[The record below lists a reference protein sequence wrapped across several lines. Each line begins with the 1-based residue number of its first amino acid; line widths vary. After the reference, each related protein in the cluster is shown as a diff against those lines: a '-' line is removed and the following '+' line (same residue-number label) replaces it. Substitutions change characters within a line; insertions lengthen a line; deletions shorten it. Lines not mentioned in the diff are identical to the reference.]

1 MSIKRK
7 IRKLFTKQVVKQ
19 PVYIPVLQSQMLEGR
34 TALVTGGSSG
44 IGYAI
49 AKSFLQS
56 GAAVIITGRNKS
68 KLDSTV
74 EDLKK
79 YGSIHSIVF
88 NISDVSNIESQFK
101 AAVELAGSIDIL
113 VNNAGV
119 NSDLK
124 FGKVTEDDY
133 DTVMD
138 TNLKGTFFLSQ
149 VAAVYMKDAQIKGNI
164 LMVGSSSGLRP
175 AVTPYTLS
183 KWGVRGLTIGLAKTL
198 APYGI
203 IVNGIAPGPTATPML
218 IKDPDKGIALNKS
231 PVGRYSDAQEIANTA
246 VFLVSAAGRM
256 IVGDMVYIT
265 GGSGIITYDDIKY
278 TM

>member
-7 IRKLFTKQVVKQ
+7 IRKFFTKQVVKQ

-119 NSDLK
+119 NSGLK

-138 TNLKGTFFLSQ
+138 TNLKGAFFLSQ

-183 KWGVRGLTIGLAKTL
+183 KWGIRGLTIGLAKTL

-218 IKDPDKGIALNKS
+218 IKDPDKGIALNNS

>member
-7 IRKLFTKQVVKQ
+7 IRKFFTKQVVKQ

-119 NSDLK
+119 NSGLK

-138 TNLKGTFFLSQ
+138 TNLKGAFFLSQ

-183 KWGVRGLTIGLAKTL
+183 KWGIRGLTIGLAKTL

-218 IKDPDKGIALNKS
+218 IKDPEKGIALNNS